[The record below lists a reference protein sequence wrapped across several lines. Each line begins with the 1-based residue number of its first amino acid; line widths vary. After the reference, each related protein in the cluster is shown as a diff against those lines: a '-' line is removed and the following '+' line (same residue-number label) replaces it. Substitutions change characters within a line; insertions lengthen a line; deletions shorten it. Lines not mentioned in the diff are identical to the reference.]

1 MAEQT
6 EFVPSVSETFDY
18 EGEVQVVQG
27 AYNHHIQLAPLDEG
41 TPFKATAVKA
51 LLDFMF
57 KCAKAADP
65 EAKVSSVHAPDQ
77 GGLGSN
83 TKGPF
88 TVTQLKAFIKEHSP
102 SMKLKKNR
110 TSGKPYIGL
119 YLSDSPSA
127 SRRKNTTF

>member
-1 MAEQT
+1 MAEQAT
-6 EFVPSVSETFDY
+6 FVPSVPETFEY
-18 EGEVQVVQG
+18 EGDVQVVQG
-27 AYNHHIQLAPLDEG
+27 AYNHYIQLAPLDEG

-57 KCAKAADP
+57 KCAEAADP

-102 SMKLKKNR
+102 SAKLKKNR
-110 TSGKPYIGL
+110 STGKPYIGL
-119 YLSDSPSA
+119 YLSDSPSTG
-127 SRRKNTTF
+127 RRKNKTF